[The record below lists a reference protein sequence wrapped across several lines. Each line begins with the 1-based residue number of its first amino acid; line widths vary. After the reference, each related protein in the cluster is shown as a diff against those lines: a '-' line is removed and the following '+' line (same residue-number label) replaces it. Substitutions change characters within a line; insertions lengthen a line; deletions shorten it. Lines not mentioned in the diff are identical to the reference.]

1 MTTVTWEWTTLKR
14 LQSTDLTVEK
24 FWSAT
29 NVWNA
34 KPHLLIKHLMGAEL
48 LVSESLAG
56 EFGDVLSSVATKD
69 LPPATWVRDPTETF
83 RCLGLSG
90 GQDIDAEVWK
100 LFTKKPVDWN
110 DYFRL
115 SLFGKSSPILE
126 KFKHKI

>member
-1 MTTVTWEWTTLKR
+1 
-14 LQSTDLTVEK
+14 
-24 FWSAT
+24 
-29 NVWNA
+29 
-34 KPHLLIKHLMGAEL
+34 MGAEL